1 MIEKIKELHPEE
13 DFSYRVEQYDDAII
27 GVAED
32 SNSPMRLVYS
42 VKKYIDILM
51 SESMTEED
59 ALDYFSYNVQGAYL
73 GLKTPIWCQ
82 DRFE

>member
-1 MIEKIKELHPEE
+1 MIERIKELHPEE
-13 DFSYRVEQYDDAII
+13 DFSYRIEQYDDAII

-32 SNSPMRLVYS
+32 FNSPIRLIYS
-42 VKKYIDILM
+42 VKKYIDILI

-59 ALDYFSYNVQGAYL
+59 ALEHFSYNVEGAYL
-73 GLKTPIWCQ
+73 GPKTPIWCQ